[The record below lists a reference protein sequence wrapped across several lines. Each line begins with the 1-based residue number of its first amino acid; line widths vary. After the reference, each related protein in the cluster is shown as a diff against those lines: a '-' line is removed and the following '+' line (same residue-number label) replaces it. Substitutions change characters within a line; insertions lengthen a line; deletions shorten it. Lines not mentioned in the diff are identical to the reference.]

1 MRVAVVGAGAIGGL
15 LGAYLSRSG
24 EAVTLIARGPHLAA
38 MQSRGVTVRHGGEE
52 FTARPECTDDF
63 KAISRAEVVFLTLK
77 AHSVPGAA
85 EAIGAALAD
94 GACVVGA
101 QNGIPWWYFE
111 DRHLES
117 VDPGGVIA
125 RNIPYRKVVGCIA
138 YPAAQV
144 VEPGVIEHLEG
155 NRFSLGEP
163 DGSKSERVQAISSML
178 TKAGLKAPIQTRIRN
193 EIWLKLL
200 GNATLNPLS
209 ALTRAT
215 LAEMLANPATRDL
228 IRTLMEEVAAVAR
241 AVGAEVP
248 LSIDKRMDGAAAT
261 GEHRTSMLQD
271 LDAGRP
277 LEVDA
282 LVGAVVELADS
293 AGVPVPSLRV
303 VYRLTKLLDE
313 APSSAG
319 EDISPPPRY
328 PHLRAA
334 APLEKDAWVTAGV
347 NPA

>member
-1 MRVAVVGAGAIGGL
+1 VTVAIVGAGAIGGF
-15 LGAYLSRSG
+15 LGAHLARSG
-24 EAVTLIARGPHLAA
+24 EDVILIARGPHLVA
-38 MQSRGVTVRHGGEE
+38 MRSRGVTVRHGDEE
-52 FTARPECTDDF
+52 FTAHPECSDDINE
-63 KAISRAEVVFLTLK
+63 ISRAEVVFLTLK
-77 AHSVPGAA
+77 AHSIPNVA
-85 EAIGAALAD
+85 EAIGSALAD

-125 RNIPYRKVVGCIA
+125 RSVPYKRVVGCIA

-144 VEPGVIEHLEG
+144 IEPGVIEHLEG
-155 NRFSLGEP
+155 TRFTLGEP
-163 DGSKSERVQAISSML
+163 DGSKSDRVLSISSML
-178 TKAGLKAPIQTRIRN
+178 VKTGLKAPVQTRIRN

-200 GNATLNPLS
+200 GNATFNPLS

-215 LAEMLANPATRDL
+215 LVELVTSPFTRDL
-228 IRTLMEEVAAVAR
+228 VRTLMEEVDAVAR
-241 AVGAEVP
+241 AMGAEVP
-248 LSIDKRMDGAAAT
+248 LSIEKRMEGAAAT
-261 GEHRTSMLQD
+261 GAHRTSMLQD

-282 LVGAVVELADS
+282 LVGAVVELADG

-313 APSSAG
+313 A
-319 EDISPPPRY
+319 R
-328 PHLRAA
+328 RA
-334 APLEKDAWVTAGV
+334 
-347 NPA
+347 

>member
-24 EAVTLIARGPHLAA
+24 DEVILIARGPHLAA
-38 MQSRGVTVRHGGEE
+38 MQSRGVTVRSGGDE
-52 FTARPECTDDF
+52 FTERPECTDDMG
-63 KAISRAEVVFLTLK
+63 ALGRSEVVFLTLK
-77 AHSVPGAA
+77 AHSLPNVA
-85 EAIGAALAD
+85 EAIGSALAD

-125 RNIPYRKVVGCIA
+125 RSIPYKSVVGCIA
-138 YPAAQV
+138 YPAVQV
-144 VEPGVIEHLEG
+144 VEPGIIEHLEG

-163 DGSKSERVQAISSML
+163 DGSRSERVHAISSML
-178 TKAGLKAPIQTRIRN
+178 TRAGLKAPIQTRIRN

-215 LAEMLANPATRDL
+215 LAEIVTSPVTRDL
-228 IRTLMEEVAAVAR
+228 VRTLMEEVDAVAK
-241 AVGAEVP
+241 ALGVEVP
-248 LSIDKRMDGAAAT
+248 LTIDKRMDGAAAT

-282 LVGAVVELADS
+282 LVGAVVELADG

-313 APSSAG
+313 ARRAG
-319 EDISPPPRY
+319 NS
-328 PHLRAA
+328 RAR
-334 APLEKDAWVTAGV
+334 L
-347 NPA
+347 

>member
-1 MRVAVVGAGAIGGL
+1 MRVAVVGAGAIGGF
-15 LGAYLSRSG
+15 LGAHLARSG
-24 EAVTLIARGPHLAA
+24 QEVVLIARGPHLAA
-38 MQSRGVTVRHGGEE
+38 MQSRGVTVRSGGEE
-52 FTARPECTDDF
+52 FTARPDCTDDMN
-63 KAISRAEVVFLTLK
+63 AISESEVVFLTLK
-77 AHSVPGAA
+77 AHSVPNVA
-85 EAIGAALAD
+85 EAIGSALAG
-94 GACVVGA
+94 GACIVGA

-125 RNIPYRKVVGCIA
+125 RNIPYKKVVGCIA

-144 VEPGVIEHLEG
+144 IEPGVIEHLEG

-178 TKAGLKAPIQTRIRN
+178 TKAGLKAPVQARIRN

-215 LAEMLANPATRDL
+215 LAEIVTSPITRDL
-228 IRTLMEEVAAVAR
+228 VRTLMEEVDAVAR
-241 AVGAEVP
+241 AMGVEVP
-248 LSIDKRMDGAAAT
+248 LSIEKRMDGAAAT
-261 GEHRTSMLQD
+261 GAHKTSMLQD
-271 LDAGRP
+271 LEAGRP

-282 LVGAVVELADS
+282 LLGAVVELADG
-293 AGVPVPSLRV
+293 AGVPVPTLKV

-313 APSSAG
+313 ARRG
-319 EDISPPPRY
+319 
-328 PHLRAA
+328 
-334 APLEKDAWVTAGV
+334 
-347 NPA
+347 

>member
-1 MRVAVVGAGAIGGL
+1 VI
-15 LGAYLSRSG
+15 
-24 EAVTLIARGPHLAA
+24 
-38 MQSRGVTVRHGGEE
+38 
-52 FTARPECTDDF
+52 
-63 KAISRAEVVFLTLK
+63 LTLK
-77 AHSVPGAA
+77 AHSIPSVA
-85 EAIGAALAD
+85 EAIGLALAD
-94 GACVVGA
+94 GAAIVGA

-125 RNIPYRKVVGCIA
+125 RNIPYKKVVGCIA

-155 NRFSLGEP
+155 NRFSVGEP

-178 TKAGLKAPIQTRIRN
+178 VKAGLKAPVQTRIRN

-215 LAEMLANPATRDL
+215 LAEVVTSPVTHDL
-228 IRTLMEEVAAVAR
+228 VRTLMEEVDAVAR
-241 AVGAEVP
+241 ALDVEVP
-248 LSIDKRMDGAAAT
+248 LTIEKRMDGAAAT

-271 LDAGRP
+271 IDAGRP

-282 LVGAVVELADS
+282 LIGAVVELADS
-293 AGVPVPSLRV
+293 AGVQVPSLRV
-303 VYRLTKLLDE
+303 VYQLTKLLDE
-313 APSSAG
+313 S
-319 EDISPPPRY
+319 R
-328 PHLRAA
+328 RA
-334 APLEKDAWVTAGV
+334 
-347 NPA
+347 